1 MTDSA
6 GPGPFDRQLLQQRKA
21 RALKAGP
28 EYFLLEHANR
38 DLAERLA
45 MVNRRFDRSVVLGG
59 YGGALAGM
67 LEQDTQCG
75 RVIRTDACPALL
87 QRQGGPCI
95 AVDEE
100 YLPFA
105 PASLDLVVSP
115 LALHWANDLPGALVQ
130 IRRALRPDSLFLAA
144 MVGGGTL
151 DELRRSFMQAELDI
165 SGGASARVAPFARLA
180 DMAGLV
186 GRAGFILP
194 VIDREVLN
202 VRYDSP
208 MRLLADL
215 RAMGA
220 TSPLEKRPRQALR
233 RDVLLRLL
241 EIYTRSHSDADG
253 RIRATFEIF
262 YLTGWTAA

>member
-28 EYFLLEHANR
+28 AVFLLEHASR

-45 MVNRRFDRSVVLGG
+45 MVNRRFDRRLVLGSH
-59 YGGALAGM
+59 GGALAGL
-67 LEQDTQCG
+67 LEESAGGD

-87 QRQGGPCI
+87 QQQDGPRI

-105 PASLDLVVSP
+105 PASLDLVISP
-115 LALHWANDLPGALVQ
+115 LALHWVNDLPGALVQ

-144 MVGGGTL
+144 MIGGASL
-151 DELRRSFMQAELDI
+151 DELRRSFMRAELEI

-180 DMAGLV
+180 DMAGLM
-186 GRAGFILP
+186 GRAGFVLP
-194 VIDREVLN
+194 VIDREMLT
-202 VRYDSP
+202 VRYDTP

-220 TSPLEKRPRQALR
+220 TSPLKERPRQTLR
-233 RDVLLRLL
+233 RDVLLRML
-241 EIYTRSHSDADG
+241 EIYSQSHRDADG
-253 RIRATFEIF
+253 RIRATFEMF
-262 YLTGWTAA
+262 YLTGWTS